1 VLRARPVNF
10 PAAHPLGTIV
20 FRTFL
25 QPFLSSARRT
35 ARARTPL
42 ALDGLEAIQAPVRDA
57 RHLLERALPWL
68 REFERPITK
77 VLGLALLL
85 AAATAAA
92 PLAVMH
98 LVDLLTKVAALKPR
112 GLKGDVGLAIMYAL
126 GLVALCELAQVW
138 LSRLL
143 AARSWRVRLDMD
155 FSLRARVTARLHEL
169 PLTYH
174 QQHTV
179 GGTVSRVNT
188 SINGF
193 VSAIGDLAFNAL
205 PAVAYLALAL
215 FALLQLDW
223 RLALAVCV
231 FAPLPA
237 LIGMRAAR
245 EQTRRDRVLLDHWTA
260 TFGRWTEVL
269 TGIRTVKGFAME
281 DAEGRRFLD
290 AVAEGNDK
298 VTRGARRD
306 ARTASLQGMSAAA
319 ARLSVATLG
328 AWLVLRG
335 HGTVG
340 TLVAALQYVGGLFG
354 PIQGLTNVY
363 ATVRRAGVSLEAVSS
378 ILDAPDPL
386 ADEPGAQDLVVAQGA
401 VQFEGVSFAYADGRP
416 VLRDVNLAVRPGE
429 TVALVGPSGCG
440 KTTLV
445 SLLERLHAPAA
456 GRILVDGVDIRSCT
470 RQSLRRQVGTV
481 MQDVHLFNDTILANI
496 TYGTPDATRA
506 QAEAAARAANAHE
519 FIEKLPQGYDTIVG
533 ERGAGLSGGQK
544 QRIAIARALLKDPP
558 ILILDE
564 ATSAL
569 DNESEALV
577 QAALDRLTEGRTTLV
592 VAHRLSTVMDADRIV
607 VLRAGRV
614 EAVGTHQELLAQG
627 GYYARLFARHTRS
640 AACRS
645 EHQARLPQ
653 AGCSVES

>member
-1 VLRARPVNF
+1 MPTDLVVY
-10 PAAHPLGTIV
+10 
-20 FRTFL
+20 
-25 QPFLSSARRT
+25 QPPARR
-35 ARARTPL
+35 
-42 ALDGLEAIQAPVRDA
+42 GLSLVG
-57 RHLLERALPWL
+57 RALPWL
-68 REFERPITK
+68 RGFARPITK
-77 VLGLALLL
+77 VLALALVL
-85 AAATAAA
+85 ATVTAAA
-92 PLAVMH
+92 PLAVMR
-98 LVDLLTKVAALKPR
+98 LVDALTQVAAAQVAGADAVPSAAARTIL
-112 GLKGDVGLAIMYAL
+112 LAIAF
-126 GLVALCELAQVW
+126 VAAAELAQVW

-143 AARSWRVRLDMD
+143 AARSWRVRLDLD
-155 FSLRARVTARLHEL
+155 FALRQRVTARLHQL
-169 PLTYH
+169 PLSYH

-193 VSAIGDLAFNAL
+193 VTAVAELAFNAL
-205 PAVAYLALAL
+205 PAVAYLVLALA
-215 FALLQLDW
+215 ALLQLDW

-237 LIGMRAAR
+237 LIGMRASR

-269 TGIRTVKGFAME
+269 AGIRTVKGFAME
-281 DAEGRRFLD
+281 QAEERRFLA
-290 AVAEGNDK
+290 AVAQGNAR
-298 VTRGARRD
+298 VTLGARRD
-306 ARTASLQGMSAAA
+306 ARTAALQGLSAAA
-319 ARLSVATLG
+319 ARLSVAALG

-363 ATVRRAGVSLEAVSS
+363 ATVRRARVSLESVCD

-386 ADEPGAQDLVVAQGA
+386 ADPPGAQDLAVTQGA
-401 VQFEGVSFAYADGRP
+401 VSFEGVSFDYGDGRR
-416 VLRDVNLAVRPGE
+416 VLHDVTLSIAPGE

-445 SLLERLHAPAA
+445 SLLERLHAPTA
-456 GRILVDGVDIRSCT
+456 GRIVVDGVDLRECT
-470 RQSLRRQVGTV
+470 QSSLRSQVGTV

-496 TYGTPDATRA
+496 AYGTPGATRE

-519 FIEKLPQGYDTIVG
+519 FIRRLPAGYDTIVG

-544 QRIAIARALLKDPP
+544 QRIAIARALLKNPP
-558 ILILDE
+558 ILVLDE

-577 QAALDRLTEGRTTLV
+577 QAALARLTRGRTTLV
-592 VAHRLSTVMDADRIV
+592 VAHRLSTVVDADRIV
-607 VLRAGRV
+607 VLRGGRV
-614 EAVGTHQELLAQG
+614 EAVGRHTELLAQG
-627 GYYARLFARHTRS
+627 GYYARLFERHERGGHGDADAMVDALPTDWGAVS
-640 AACRS
+640 VLDDEPAANDPPVG
-645 EHQARLPQ
+645 AKDLRLIPGR
-653 AGCSVES
+653 AS

>member
-1 VLRARPVNF
+1 MTRASSFFPRLLSARPG
-10 PAAHPLGTIV
+10 PARLRH
-20 FRTFL
+20 
-25 QPFLSSARRT
+25 
-35 ARARTPL
+35 ARAFVL
-42 ALDGLEAIQAPVRDA
+42 
-57 RHLLERALPWL
+57 RALPWL
-68 REFERPITK
+68 QGFERPVAK
-77 VLGLALLL
+77 VVGLALLL
-85 AAATAAA
+85 AAVTASA
-92 PLAVMH
+92 PLAVMG
-98 LVDLLTKVAALKPR
+98 LVDTLAGIAAAQVTRPGAIAPDAGRAILLAL
-112 GLKGDVGLAIMYAL
+112 A
-126 GLVALCELAQVW
+126 LVAGSELAQVW

-143 AARSWRVRLDMD
+143 AARSWRVKLDMD
-155 FSLRARVTARLHEL
+155 FALRQRVTARLHQL

-193 VSAIGDLAFNAL
+193 VSAVGDLAFNAL

-215 FALLQLDW
+215 AALLQLDW
-223 RLALAVCV
+223 RLALAVCI

-245 EQTRRDRVLLDHWTA
+245 EQTRRDRALLDHWTA

-269 TGIRTVKGFAME
+269 AGMRTVKGFAME
-281 DAEGRRFLD
+281 KVEERRFLD
-290 AVAEGNDK
+290 AVAQGNAR

-306 ARTASLQGMSAAA
+306 AQTTALQGLSAAA

-340 TLVAALQYVGGLFG
+340 VLVAALQYVGGLFG

-363 ATVRRAGVSLEAVSS
+363 ATVRRAKVSLDAVSA

-386 ADEPGAQDLVVAQGA
+386 ADLPGATDLA
-401 VQFEGVSFAYADGRP
+401 VTRGEVRFECVNFGYTADRP
-416 VLRDVNLAVRPGE
+416 VLRNVDLVVRPGE

-445 SLLERLHAPAA
+445 SLLERLHAPDA
-456 GRILVDGVDIRSCT
+456 GRILVDGTDIRRCT
-470 RQSLRRQVGTV
+470 RESLRRQVGTV
-481 MQDVHLFNDTILANI
+481 MQDVHLFNDTLLANI
-496 TYGTPDATRA
+496 TYGTPGATRE
-506 QAEAAARAANAHE
+506 QAEAAARAAHAHD
-519 FIEKLPQGYDTIVG
+519 FITKLPQGYDTVVG

-558 ILILDE
+558 ILVLDE

-577 QAALDRLTEGRTTLV
+577 QAALQRLTQGRTTLV

-607 VLRAGRV
+607 VLREGRI
-614 EAVGTHQELLAQG
+614 EAIGTHAELLAQD
-627 GYYARLFARHTRS
+627 GYYARLFERH
-640 AACRS
+640 AGVAGGEPL
-645 EHQARLPQ
+645 EHEVQSP
-653 AGCSVES
+653 